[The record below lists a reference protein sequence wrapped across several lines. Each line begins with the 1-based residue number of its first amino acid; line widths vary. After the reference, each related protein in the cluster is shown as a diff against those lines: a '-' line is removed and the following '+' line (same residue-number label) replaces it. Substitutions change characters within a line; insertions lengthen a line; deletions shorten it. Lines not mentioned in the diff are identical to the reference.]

1 MRFLSR
7 TTRIYR
13 EIYIIIALF
22 DIWISDSVLA
32 SSQAEIDKH
41 LELGK
46 KLLAAGQLA
55 DALSHYHAAI
65 ELDPTNY
72 QSYFRRATVYMAI
85 GKSKPAL
92 PDLDKVIELKPDF
105 ATAYLQ
111 RGGIYL
117 KTGQLSD
124 AKADLRRVLELDP
137 SNAEAAKQ
145 IEQLTPLAE
154 FAENARNLA
163 ENGQY
168 TDAIDFLTRALE
180 ISPMD
185 ADLRALRADAY
196 EAIGEGFKAASDLR
210 AINRLTTDNTAGHLR
225 VSHLFYR
232 LGDPEQSLNEVREC
246 LKLDP
251 DHKDCFKHYKQVKKV
266 AKAFDAVVK
275 SSEEKQWD
283 VCLQSLEK
291 LTKTIKQKSAGLTRQ
306 MDSYQCMC
314 GAKNGDS
321 AAVDV
326 CSRVLEAEPGNAD
339 ALCNRAEAY
348 KHQDM
353 FNEAIADY
361 QKVLETDK
369 NNQRAKEGIADAQK
383 KLKSS
388 RRRNYYQILGVP
400 RSARKREILKAYR
413 KLAAQYHPDHY
424 KGNDKA
430 SAQRKFIDI
439 SDAKEV
445 LTDEE
450 KRKQYDS
457 GHDPLDPEQ
466 QQGGGGGP
474 GFQHFNQ
481 FFQGSGFQFRFHF
494 N

>member
-1 MRFLSR
+1 
-7 TTRIYR
+7 
-13 EIYIIIALF
+13 
-22 DIWISDSVLA
+22 SVLA

-111 RGGIYL
+111 P
-117 KTGQLSD
+117 
-124 AKADLRRVLELDP
+124 DLRRVLELDP